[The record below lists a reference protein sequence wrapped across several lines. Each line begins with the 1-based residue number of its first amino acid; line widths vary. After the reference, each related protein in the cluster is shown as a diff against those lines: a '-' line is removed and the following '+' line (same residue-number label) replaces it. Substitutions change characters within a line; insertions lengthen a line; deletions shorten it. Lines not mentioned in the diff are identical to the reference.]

1 MSTTGSARSKLT
13 NTTVFTTNKPSG
25 NTAALDVVACIP
37 GRVVVIANSPSRFTR
52 VKGAVERFDLSR
64 PELEVARRIVTIA
77 REGNLWGS
85 IGKHVQNFAVYRN
98 RLG

>member
-1 MSTTGSARSKLT
+1 MSTAGSARSRLT

-25 NTAALDVVACIP
+25 NTAALDIVACIP

-64 PELEVARRIVTIA
+64 PELEVACGIVTVT
-77 REGNLWGS
+77 REGNLGRS
-85 IGKHVQNFAVYRN
+85 IRKHVQNFAVYKD